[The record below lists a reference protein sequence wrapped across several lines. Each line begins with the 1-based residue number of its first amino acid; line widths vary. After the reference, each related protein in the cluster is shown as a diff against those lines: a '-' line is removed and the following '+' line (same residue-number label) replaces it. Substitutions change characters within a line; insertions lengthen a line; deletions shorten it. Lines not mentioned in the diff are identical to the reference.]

1 MDVERLVR
9 SIEARLPKLS
19 EADRAE
25 VADAVRESYARER
38 RWSQLTLTVETER
51 EKRQEAEAMRAV
63 LEGIV
68 HQARFVETIE
78 EVLKQLSRIVTFDS
92 CSLALTEPGGR
103 FRIVAARGFEESARL
118 IGLRYR
124 DPLSDAIRS
133 GHQALAL
140 ADVLEDERYDPI
152 EPDSEVRSWAGIPLL
167 VEGEVIGLIS
177 MDRRRVEPFDDDE
190 LHRARAV
197 AFSAAAAIRKA
208 RLLDQVQRYAS
219 LQEWLVSLYEEV
231 LEGRAPDLIG
241 KHLLEGALRMGY
253 AGGAIVGHAS
263 DGQARVVAAM
273 GEGFDGAAGHAAPT
287 RLLEE
292 GSRRLT
298 ASEASAIGD
307 EIGAKLE
314 AEALYLV
321 PVATPEDRLGSLI
334 LLDPAGETASDAL
347 TEAYASRAAL
357 AWRHAL
363 NRTPS

>member
-25 VADAVRESYARER
+25 VADAVRESFARER

-51 EKRQEAEAMRAV
+51 ERRQEAEAMRAV

-68 HQARFVETIE
+68 HQARFEETIE
-78 EVLKQLSRIVTFDS
+78 EVLKQLARIVTFDS

-124 DPLSDAIRS
+124 DALSDAIRS
-133 GHQALAL
+133 EHQSLAL
-140 ADVLEDERYDPI
+140 ADVLEDGRY
-152 EPDSEVRSWAGIPLL
+152 EPLEPGSEVRSWAGIPLL

-177 MDRRRVEPFDDDE
+177 MDRRRVEPFDDEE

-231 LEGRAPDLIG
+231 LEGRAANLVG
-241 KHLLEGALRMGY
+241 QHVLEGALRMGY
-253 AGGAIVGHAS
+253 AGGAIIGHAPE
-263 DGQARVVAAM
+263 GQAVVVAAI
-273 GEGFDGAAGHAAPT
+273 GEGFDGAAGHAAPVA
-287 RLLEE
+287 LLEE
-292 GSRRLT
+292 VSRRVD
-298 ASEASAIGD
+298 AAEAPAMGES
-307 EIGAKLE
+307 IGAKLA

-321 PVATPEDRLGSLI
+321 PIATPEDRLGSLL

-363 NRTPS
+363 NRAKA